1 MISEMS
7 LMRALVIK
15 SESDKIFD
23 ALSKT
28 GATQIKKCGEYELA
42 SPAEAKSD
50 QSVAD
55 LTAKARAALKFIDFA
70 HEQLAD
76 KTLPPVVKDG
86 FGVGIDEFL
95 AEKTVADKT
104 LEEIGKVLALEKE
117 YSDLKTKGAKIEET
131 ARGYKDY
138 ACLKEKFSF
147 YQSTRRV
154 AVYLGTVASDRT
166 AAFTAAAESCGAV
179 VEVLGGDGGKNVICT
194 LCLKESCE
202 EVESALTKAAF
213 TRCGYSDEQ
222 TATEVLQ
229 KLDAGLKENENR
241 KEEVLRLAATA
252 SPKTKD
258 IKIYLDYLAFT
269 EEKEVALSDCA
280 ETSETLLIEA
290 YVPTEAADRVQTAL
304 KENSSAAYV
313 EVKPVPRDEFAPT
326 LMKNNRVVRNFEAV
340 TNMYSAPAYGAL
352 DPNGVMAF
360 FFSLFMGVIM
370 GDAGY
375 GLMMIIGGFLLA
387 SRQREGTSIY
397 RMAKVFAY
405 GGFFAIAFGA
415 LFDSY
420 FGYPLVRSL
429 SPEFSAFYLKYVDPV
444 AAKATIAGITVPSA
458 LLWCLALG
466 AFQIA
471 VSLLMK
477 AVQCFGRGQVAEG
490 IFSGLVW
497 SLALISFILTAFF
510 AASGN
515 PLLNTF
521 IYPTIAL
528 FALGILT
535 AGITQKGFKKVT
547 GIFGAAY
554 GLINYVSDI
563 LSYARLY
570 GLMLAG
576 AQIASIFTNSIA
588 VGMLFPLGAV
598 GVIAGVLVI
607 ILGNV
612 FNLAMSLLGAYIHDS
627 RLQYVEFFGRFYEG
641 EGELFAPLGSQRE
654 FIYFK

>member
-1 MISEMS
+1 
-7 LMRALVIK
+7 MRALVLK
-15 SESDKIFD
+15 NESDKIFD
-23 ALSKT
+23 ALSRT

-42 SPAEAKSD
+42 YPAEVKSD
-50 QSVAD
+50 QTTGS
-55 LTAKARAALKFIDFA
+55 LSSKARSALKFIDFA

-76 KTLPPVVKDG
+76 KSLPPVVKDG

-95 AEKTVADKT
+95 SEKDNSSAT
-104 LEEIGKVLALEKE
+104 LEKIENILALEKE
-117 YSDLKTKGAKIEET
+117 YADLKTQGAKIEET

-147 YQSTRRV
+147 YQPTRHV
-154 AVYLGTVASDRT
+154 AVYLGTIASDKT
-166 AAFTAAAESCGAV
+166 AAFLTTAESMGAI
-179 VEVLGGDGGKNVICT
+179 VEVLGGDGGKNVICA
-194 LCLKESCE
+194 LCLKEIKGE
-202 EVESALTKAAF
+202 TEGALTKAAF
-213 TRCGYSDEQ
+213 NKCAYTGDETASDIL
-222 TATEVLQ
+222 A
-229 KLDAGLKENENR
+229 KLHAELEENNNR
-241 KEEVLRLAATA
+241 KEEVLRAAANA
-252 SPKTKD
+252 SPQTKD
-258 IKIYLDYLAFT
+258 IKVYVDYLAFT
-269 EEKEVALSDCA
+269 EEKEAAYSDCA
-280 ETSETLLIEA
+280 ETNETLLIEA
-290 YVPTEAADRVQTAL
+290 YVPTEAVDRVERTL
-304 KENSSAAYV
+304 KEISSASYI
-313 EVKPVPRDEFAPT
+313 ETKTISRDEFAPT
-326 LMKNNRVVRNFEAV
+326 LMKNNRVVKNFEAV

-370 GDAGY
+370 GDVGY

-387 SRQREGTSIY
+387 SRQREGTSVY

-405 GGFFAIAFGA
+405 GGFFAVAFGV
-415 LFDSY
+415 LLDSY
-420 FGYPLVRSL
+420 FGYPLMRTL
-429 SPEFSAFYLKYVDPV
+429 SPDFAAFYLKYVDPV

-458 LLWCLALG
+458 LLWCLGLG

-477 AVQCFGRGQVAEG
+477 AVQCFGRGQIAEG
-490 IFSGLVW
+490 IFSGIVW

-521 IYPTIAL
+521 IYPTVAL

-547 GIFGAAY
+547 GVFGAAY

-588 VGMLFPLGAV
+588 VEMLFPLGAV
-598 GVIAGVLVI
+598 GVIGGVLVI

-641 EGELFAPLGSQRE
+641 EGELFTPLGSQRE

>member
-1 MISEMS
+1 
-7 LMRALVIK
+7 
-15 SESDKIFD
+15 
-23 ALSKT
+23 
-28 GATQIKKCGEYELA
+28 
-42 SPAEAKSD
+42 
-50 QSVAD
+50 
-55 LTAKARAALKFIDFA
+55 
-70 HEQLAD
+70 
-76 KTLPPVVKDG
+76 
-86 FGVGIDEFL
+86 
-95 AEKTVADKT
+95 
-104 LEEIGKVLALEKE
+104 
-117 YSDLKTKGAKIEET
+117 
-131 ARGYKDY
+131 
-138 ACLKEKFSF
+138 
-147 YQSTRRV
+147 
-154 AVYLGTVASDRT
+154 
-166 AAFTAAAESCGAV
+166 
-179 VEVLGGDGGKNVICT
+179 
-194 LCLKESCE
+194 
-202 EVESALTKAAF
+202 
-213 TRCGYSDEQ
+213 
-222 TATEVLQ
+222 
-229 KLDAGLKENENR
+229 
-241 KEEVLRLAATA
+241 
-252 SPKTKD
+252 
-258 IKIYLDYLAFT
+258 
-269 EEKEVALSDCA
+269 
-280 ETSETLLIEA
+280 
-290 YVPTEAADRVQTAL
+290 
-304 KENSSAAYV
+304 
-313 EVKPVPRDEFAPT
+313 
-326 LMKNNRVVRNFEAV
+326 
-340 TNMYSAPAYGAL
+340 
-352 DPNGVMAF
+352 
-360 FFSLFMGVIM
+360 
-370 GDAGY
+370 
-375 GLMMIIGGFLLA
+375 
-387 SRQREGTSIY
+387 
-397 RMAKVFAY
+397 MAKVFAY

-420 FGYPLVRSL
+420 FGYPLVRNL

-477 AVQCFGRGQVAEG
+477 AVQCFGRGQIAEG